1 MTNKEIASRFS
12 LLGKLMEI
20 HEENPF
26 KAKSYASAA
35 FRIKQLPVSLQET
48 PSDQILKIDGIG
60 DAIGKK
66 TQELLATGSIKVL
79 DDLLEKTPEG
89 ILEMLRI
96 KGLGAKKI
104 KVIWKEMEIENIG
117 ELLHAISENRLL
129 RYSGFGKKTQENF
142 RQAIE
147 FYEKQKGHFLY
158 AQVEQFAEDFLEM
171 LHEKISDKLIA
182 ITGEM
187 RRHSETV
194 GEIEFV
200 VAHSKEEIK
209 SVLDKISTLEFISE
223 KNNFVQFRSVE
234 GVSIKIFS
242 STKNNFWQ
250 TLFETTGTED
260 FVKKF
265 NTSFPDIQLSD
276 VKSEEEIFENAAIQF
291 VPPFLREDASVIDIA
306 RQFKIPPVIKT
317 DDIRGLIHC
326 HTHWSDGIDT
336 IEQMAAGCIARGL
349 EYMVLTDHS
358 KAAFYAQGLSEEKIL
373 SQHRQIDE
381 LNRKLKPFKIFKSI
395 ECDILADGNLD
406 YDDSVLSSFDL
417 VIASVHSNLKMT
429 EQKSMER
436 LLAAIANPFTTILG
450 HMTGRLL
457 LSRSGYPVDY
467 KKIIDACAWNNV
479 VIEINANPRRLDMR
493 WQWVSY
499 ALSKNVLVSIDPDAH
514 SVAEIDNNKYG
525 VLVAQKAMVTK
536 EQNLSSFSLKQ
547 FEDFLKT
554 RKA

>member
-306 RQFKIPPVIKT
+306 RQFKIPPVIKP